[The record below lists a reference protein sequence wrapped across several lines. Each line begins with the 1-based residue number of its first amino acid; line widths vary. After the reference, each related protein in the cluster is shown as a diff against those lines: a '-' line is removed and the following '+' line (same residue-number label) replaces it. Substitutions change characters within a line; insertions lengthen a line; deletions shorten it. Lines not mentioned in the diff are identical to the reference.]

1 MNTLKTIGGT
11 ILGIVIFLGVILA
24 TILFFVFGA
33 AIAFHIAPF
42 IYWLSGIVLF
52 IDVIALVA
60 AITYPA
66 RTVSGIIIYI
76 SSYIFGL
83 ATWIYGLAVTLSLW
97 GFIAVIIG
105 VLLGGIGV
113 VPIGML
119 AALFHG
125 RWDIFF
131 GLLIMIILTYASRL
145 IGTLLASS
153 GERNNEK
160 AAQTH
165 RNIIDIEPEE
175 EKRTWKDIE

>member
-1 MNTLKTIGGT
+1 MNILKSIGGV
-11 ILGIVIFLGVILA
+11 ILGIVIFLAIIIA
-24 TILFFVFGA
+24 SIFFFIFGA
-33 AIAFHIAPF
+33 TIAFHIAPF
-42 IYWLSGIVLF
+42 IYWLSGILLL
-52 IDVIALVA
+52 IDIIALIA
-60 AITYPA
+60 AITQPA

-97 GFIAVIIG
+97 GILAVIIG

-131 GLLIMIILTYASRL
+131 TLLVMIVLTFASRL
-145 IGTLLASS
+145 IGTLLAGS
-153 GERNNEK
+153 GSYEQE
-160 AAQTH
+160 TPLH
-165 RNIIDIEPEE
+165 HTIIDIEPED
-175 EKRTWKDIE
+175 EKRSWKDIE